1 MEHFTDLNSK
11 QIGGNN
17 EGLFRGAILQSGAP
31 VPVESEIRGQRSFDV
46 VAKGTNCYTA
56 RDKIACLRAVPYAKL
71 HAAISKSLLFSTL
84 PCVIRRDQ
92 IERNN
97 SADRIQMD

>member
-1 MEHFTDLNSK
+1 MLINGKYSLDFVKGNTLLISSRNK
-11 QIGGNN
+11 LGGNN

-56 RDKIACLRAVPYAKL
+56 LDKIACLRAVPYEKL
-71 HAAISKSLLFSTL
+71 HAAISKYLLLFTL
-84 PCVIRRDQ
+84 P
-92 IERNN
+92 
-97 SADRIQMD
+97 